1 MTEKSSAL
9 SVCSVF
15 NSGFLVINNT
25 PTRPNIFRA
34 FPATGRLGF
43 PHVVLPIR
51 FDQAKPFLT
60 LGLALAAWLVL
71 PVVFISFLR
80 VSFFEMQAPIDA
92 TVSYTR
98 DLQDYWSL
106 RNHSKNELI
115 EAGRDLARLNASYEL
130 KVQENIALH
139 NDLVRLEGLLRLPSF
154 ENYRAEPARV
164 ARRDFS
170 SWWQRLIIRK
180 GGNYGLT
187 VGAPVIFTG
196 GVVGRV
202 SEVHAYT
209 AVVDLISS
217 PEVRLAATLEGD
229 TRPISYQGTLST
241 TFGPAPRRGSSLCR
255 STSSFLPSQAK
266 RLVTSGLGGVFPPG
280 LVIGT
285 LTKVEASADGLFK
298 TGEVQLD
305 PRLAE
310 LTEVTVL
317 VPLAPQE
324 AKPTQP

>member
-1 MTEKSSAL
+1 
-9 SVCSVF
+9 
-15 NSGFLVINNT
+15 
-25 PTRPNIFRA
+25 
-34 FPATGRLGF
+34 
-43 PHVVLPIR
+43 VLPIR

-71 PVVFISFLR
+71 PVVFKSFLR
-80 VSFFEMQAPIDA
+80 VSFFEMQAPVDTA
-92 TVSYTR
+92 ASYTR
-98 DLQDYWSL
+98 DLQSFWSL
-106 RNHSKNELI
+106 RNHSKDELI
-115 EAGRDLARLNASYEL
+115 EAGYDLARLNASYEL
-130 KVQENIALH
+130 KVQENVALH
-139 NDLVRLEGLLRLPSF
+139 NELMRLEGLLRLPSF
-154 ENYRAEPARV
+154 ENYRAETARV

-180 GGNYGLT
+180 GSNYGLT

-217 PEVRLAATLEGD
+217 PEVRLAATIEGD
-229 TRPISYQGTLST
+229 TRPISYQGALST
-241 TFGPAPRRGSSLCR
+241 TFGPARGVVDFVPLDLLI
-255 STSSFLPSQAK
+255 LPNQTE

-285 LTKVEASADGLFK
+285 LMKVNASADGLFK

-317 VPLAPQE
+317 VPLGPQE
-324 AKPTQP
+324 AKPAP

>member
-1 MTEKSSAL
+1 
-9 SVCSVF
+9 
-15 NSGFLVINNT
+15 
-25 PTRPNIFRA
+25 
-34 FPATGRLGF
+34 
-43 PHVVLPIR
+43 VLPIR

-71 PVVFISFLR
+71 PVVFKSFLR
-80 VSFFEMQAPIDA
+80 VSFFEMQAPVDTA
-92 TVSYTR
+92 VSYAR
-98 DLQDYWSL
+98 GLQDFWAQH
-106 RNHSKNELI
+106 NHSKAELI
-115 EAGRDLARLNASYEL
+115 EAGRDLARLNAAYEL
-130 KVQENIALH
+130 KVQENTALH
-139 NDLVRLEGLLRLPSF
+139 AEIEHLEGLLRLPSF

-180 GGNYGLT
+180 GSNYGLT

-217 PEVRLAATLEGD
+217 PEVRLAATLEND
-229 TRPISYQGTLST
+229 MRPISYQGALT
-241 TFGPAPRRGSSLCR
+241 TSFGPARGVVEYVPLDILL
-255 STSSFLPSQAK
+255 LPDQTR

-285 LTKVEASADGLFK
+285 LTEVSASADGLFK

-317 VPLAPQE
+317 VPLGPVE
-324 AKPTQP
+324 AKPAP

>member
-1 MTEKSSAL
+1 
-9 SVCSVF
+9 
-15 NSGFLVINNT
+15 
-25 PTRPNIFRA
+25 
-34 FPATGRLGF
+34 
-43 PHVVLPIR
+43 VLPIR

-60 LGLALAAWLVL
+60 LGLAFVAWLAL
-71 PVVFISFLR
+71 PVVFRSCLR
-80 VSFFEMQAPIDA
+80 VSFFEMQAPLDT
-92 TVSYTR
+92 TVSHVR
-98 DLQDYWSL
+98 DLQDFWSL

-139 NDLVRLEGLLRLPSF
+139 GDIARLEGLLRLPSF

-196 GVVGRV
+196 GAVGRV

-229 TRPISYQGTLST
+229 TRPISYQGGLSSA
-241 TFGPAPRRGSSLCR
+241 FGPARGVVEFVPLDVFASPDR
-255 STSSFLPSQAK
+255 PKT
-266 RLVTSGLGGVFPPG
+266 LVTSGLGGVFPPG

-310 LTEVTVL
+310 ITEVTVL
-317 VPLAPQE
+317 VPLEPPE
-324 AKPTQP
+324 AKPAQ